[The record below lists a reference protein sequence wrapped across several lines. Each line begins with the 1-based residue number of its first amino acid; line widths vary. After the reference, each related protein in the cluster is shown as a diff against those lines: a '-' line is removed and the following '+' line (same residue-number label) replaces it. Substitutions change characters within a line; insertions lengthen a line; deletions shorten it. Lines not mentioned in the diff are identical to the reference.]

1 MKYFLLSIL
10 TLIAGINVFGQN
22 SFIVSYPISFP
33 RGDLLNYTS
42 EPSFRG
48 INFEFVHEV
57 KPNIAVG
64 IETGWN
70 VFYEHAGKMDYKE
83 GTATISG
90 VQFRYTNAVPIVVQ
104 TKYVLQ
110 SGNKKMSPYFGLGIG
125 TLYVNRSTDFG
136 LFRISTNA
144 WQFLLRP
151 EGGLL
156 FQLQSGV
163 KALVGVKYY
172 GAVNSSD
179 LDAQSF
185 LSLNVGFVF
194 ASQ

>member
-1 MKYFLLSIL
+1 
-10 TLIAGINVFGQN
+10 LIAGTDLFAQS

-33 RGDLLNYTS
+33 RSDLRNYTS
-42 EPSFRG
+42 KTSFRG
-48 INFEFVHEV
+48 INFEFLHEV
-57 KPNIAVG
+57 KPNIGVG

-70 VFYEHAGKMDYKE
+70 VFYEHADKMDYKS

-104 TKYVLQ
+104 TKYILNP
-110 SGNKKMSPYFGLGIG
+110 GNKKMNPYFGLGVG

-136 LFRISTNA
+136 LYRISTNT
-144 WQFLLRP
+144 WQFCVHP
-151 EGGLL
+151 EAGLL

-163 KALVGVKYY
+163 KALVGAKYY
-172 GAVNSSD
+172 AATSSSD

-185 LSLNVGFVF
+185 LSLNIGFVF
-194 ASQ
+194 ASH